1 MKKFRPTVDILFGVG
16 VLIMLTALA
25 AMGMEIY
32 AGRMDP
38 DVILIEAVILAVG
51 WGLTI
56 PRLGI
61 VIANGI
67 EQIKLKTIK
76 TEAHK

>member
-1 MKKFRPTVDILFGVG
+1 MKKFRLTVDILFGVG

-38 DVILIEAVILAVG
+38 DVILVESLILATG
-51 WGLTI
+51 WVLTLL
-56 PRLGI
+56 RLI
-61 VIANGI
+61 MVIANGI